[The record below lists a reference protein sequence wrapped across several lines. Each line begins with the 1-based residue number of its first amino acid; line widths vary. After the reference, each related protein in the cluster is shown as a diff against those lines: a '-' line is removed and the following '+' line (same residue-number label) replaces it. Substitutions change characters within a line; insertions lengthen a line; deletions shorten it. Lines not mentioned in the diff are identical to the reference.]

1 MNNSIFTNLIIYR
14 KMYQFLERHKLQ
26 KKTQRQLNH
35 LNRCISIKETD
46 ESIGRN
52 KTAIVHR

>member
-1 MNNSIFTNLIIYR
+1 MNNSVFTNLIIYR

-26 KKTQRQLNH
+26 KKLRELNH
-35 LNRCISIKETD
+35 LNRSISIKESD